1 MTQIAA
7 LPTLSVYIAF
17 DPTSSGNSLYTAQNV
32 AITNSYWTNVTQYV
46 RDFLTKSGR
55 QHFLER
61 IESSLL
67 SMTVNNRSGF
77 FSSGSTVIGPRMPI
91 TVTASWAQTSATSLT
106 VSTGSKTF
114 TTASGL
120 GSILGYTVSLSNGSN
135 LMTGTCTAY
144 NSSTGSMTVN
154 VTTISGSGT
163 FSSWSVSITYP
174 IYYGIIDSISER
186 VSDILNLD
194 LTISASDLTKYL
206 SLRYMNSPQFWSTYA
221 QSTSAIHWY
230 DCNANKKANVV
241 SAVATTTVVTYYY
254 AAGTAV
260 VFSIGD
266 KVTITGL
273 TMQTGAPY
281 NQTNVVVTGVGTGY
295 FTTANEVTKR
305 TGTPGGPIGPAGNSL
320 GQAVAT
326 ETIMPDLIG
335 STNAELFGY
344 GVFTNNGAIIYETNT
359 AIDLSNGSTTNSNAY
374 IKVPTFTNLGGVDF
388 WINGAGLAANLNVI
402 LNLTGDGTSD
412 SFLHQLSMN
421 DNGTI
426 MLRSGPN
433 ALTTRTVSS
442 ANAVNDGYWHHVGII
457 CDETGVPQLYCDG
470 VFYSI
475 TGGYAGNGPL
485 TNAFQNI
492 GEGVATF
499 IDEIIFSNASNF
511 SSLAGEVQRRYRAGS
526 LLQTGFP
533 VNNYYF
539 SSGTRIA
546 EILCISGFGLITGGS
561 STAESVMTL
570 SCGYYINDSPTP
582 WVRYAAGNGYTYTEP
597 YYWDSPVTGSTA
609 LDLILQVCDTDIGI
623 FYQEPN
629 GTFSYYNQLYYGYWS
644 WTSSTTSLT
653 VGTGMKTLIIPAGIP
668 FTPGSSVTLTN
679 QLSLMTGTVITY
691 ASGPGSNYTLIV
703 NITNSNGTGTQS
715 LWNVGSWALNNT
727 YTPAPN
733 ANHTWTDTGTNVPYF
748 APTLQIVRDDVDVW
762 TTVKVTPQSG
772 TEQIFENTISE
783 NRWGYTTLTKS
794 GTLHT
799 SLNSALSTATYLG
812 NLFQSPLP
820 RVQNVELRA
829 ESYNGTYIPA
839 ILGSEIGDIV
849 NFQRNPSGAS
859 ADGSINSNF
868 VIESISHEFQADP
881 GTWHTSYILDPY
893 PL

>member
-1 MTQIAA
+1 MGQIYA
-7 LPTLSVYIAF
+7 LPTLTVEIAF
-17 DPTSSGNSLYTAQNV
+17 SPTNLYTTSQ
-32 AITNSYWTNVTQYV
+32 TWTNVTQYV
-46 RDFLTKSGR
+46 RDFQTRSGR
-55 QHFLER
+55 QHFLSR
-61 IESSLL
+61 IESSTLA
-67 SMTVNNRSGF
+67 MTLDNRSGY
-77 FSSGSTVIGPRMPI
+77 FSSGSTILGTRMPI
-91 TVTASWAQTSATSLT
+91 RVTAVWNP
-106 VSTGSKTF
+106 TGSTP
-114 TTASGL
+114 TP
-120 GSILGYTVSLSNGSN
+120 
-135 LMTGTCTAY
+135 
-144 NSSTGSMTVN
+144 
-154 VTTISGSGT
+154 
-163 FSSWSVSITYP
+163 YP
-174 IYYGIIDSISER
+174 IYYGIIDTVAEMITD
-186 VSDILNLD
+186 VLNLD
-194 LTISASDLTKYL
+194 LSVQASDLTKYM
-206 SLRYMNSPQFWSTYA
+206 SLREINSPQFWSGYCKPPSMGGTA
-221 QSTSAIHWY
+221 TSAIHWY
-230 DCNANKKANVV
+230 DCNANKQANVV
-241 SAVATTTVVTYYY
+241 AAVATTTAVTYYY
-254 AAGTAV
+254 APGTAV
-260 VFSIGD
+260 VFAVSD

-273 TMQTGAPY
+273 TPVTTGAAY
-281 NQTNVVVTGVGTGY
+281 NLTNVTIASIGTGY
-295 FTTANEVTKR
+295 FTVTYSSA
-305 TGTPGGPIGPAGNSL
+305 GGKSI
-320 GQAVAT
+320 GQATAT
-326 ETIMPDLIG
+326 KTFMTDLIG
-335 STNAELFGY
+335 SATGEIIDYAS
-344 GVFTNNGAIIYETNT
+344 FTNNGAMVYEVNSG
-359 AIDLSNGSTTNSNAY
+359 IDLASGSNYNNQASIKIPYNGANITN
-374 IKVPTFTNLGGVDF
+374 VGGIDF
-388 WINGAGLAANLNVI
+388 WMNGAGTAISTNIMYLGSTSTPKYFGIYVNP
-402 LNLTGDGTSD
+402 TGQIEMAGGGFAGIHDYTVA
-412 SFLHQLSMN
+412 
-421 DNGTI
+421 T
-426 MLRSGPN
+426 GP
-433 ALTTRTVSS
+433 V
-442 ANAVNDGYWHHVGII
+442 VNDGYWHHIGIV
-457 CDETGVPQLYCDG
+457 CNEAGYVNLYCDG
-470 VFYSI
+470 VFYNLPTPI
-475 TGGYAGNGPL
+475 LGPL
-485 TNAFQNI
+485 QTYNSGTAFTI
-492 GEGVATF
+492 GYQVAAYF
-499 IDEIIFSNASNF
+499 DEIVINSNASL
-511 SSLAGEVQRRYRAGS
+511 STLAKEVQQRWMAGS
-526 LLQTGFP
+526 LLQLGFP
-533 VNNYYF
+533 TTSRPY